1 MNNFV
6 SFSAIRSS
14 LTFCNLIYGKLESEA
29 VMINIFIYS
38 AIFWLFSVERD
49 ETGMEKIRNELPK
62 SMR

>member
-6 SFSAIRSS
+6 SFSVMRSS
-14 LTFCNLIYGKLESEA
+14 LTSCNLVYGKLELEA

-38 AIFWLFSVERD
+38 AIVWLFSVERD

-62 SMR
+62 FMR